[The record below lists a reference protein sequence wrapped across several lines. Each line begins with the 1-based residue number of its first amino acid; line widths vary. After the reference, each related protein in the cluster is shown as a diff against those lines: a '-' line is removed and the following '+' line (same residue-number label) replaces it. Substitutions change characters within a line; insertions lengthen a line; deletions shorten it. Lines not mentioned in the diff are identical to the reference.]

1 MTQNAAETAPVHAH
15 DGSRTVLSMRL
26 LLLRHGQTPSNV
38 EGILDAA
45 YPGPGLTT
53 LGHTQAR
60 AVPAALAHE
69 DIAAI
74 HVSRLLRT
82 HETAAPLAASRG
94 LSPRLT
100 EGIEEI
106 RAGIHQGRQ
115 DAEAV
120 NAYQANH
127 HRWSAGELEGGLP
140 GGETGRE
147 FWDRWTRA
155 LRHIADQHAEDATV
169 VVVSHGAAI
178 RVFASVAGGLGAA
191 SLSERPLYNT
201 GLVTLVGDPAAGW
214 RVEDWISSPVGGEHL
229 LRDAEHDVTADDA
242 ADAKA

>member
-1 MTQNAAETAPVHAH
+1 MTQTAAETAPVHAH

-53 LGHTQAR
+53 LGHAQAR

-120 NAYQANH
+120 DAYQDNH
-127 HRWSAGELEGGLP
+127 QRWSAGELEGGLP

-229 LRDAEHDVTADDA
+229 LRDAEHDVTADDT

>member
-1 MTQNAAETAPVHAH
+1 
-15 DGSRTVLSMRL
+15 MRL

-115 DAEAV
+115 DA
-120 NAYQANH
+120 
-127 HRWSAGELEGGLP
+127 
-140 GGETGRE
+140 
-147 FWDRWTRA
+147 
-155 LRHIADQHAEDATV
+155 AEE
-169 VVVSHGAAI
+169 
-178 RVFASVAGGLGAA
+178 RLGALLA
-191 SLSERPLYNT
+191 EQ
-201 GLVTLVGDPAAGW
+201 
-214 RVEDWISSPVGGEHL
+214 GE
-229 LRDAEHDVTADDA
+229 
-242 ADAKA
+242 

>member
-1 MTQNAAETAPVHAH
+1 V
-15 DGSRTVLSMRL
+15 RSMRL

-45 YPGPGLTT
+45 YPGPGLTA
-53 LGHTQAR
+53 LGRAQAE
-60 AVPAALAHE
+60 AVPDALAGE

-82 HETAAPLAASRG
+82 HETAAPLAAARG

-106 RAGIHQGRQ
+106 RAGDLQGRQ

-120 NAYQANH
+120 EAYQGMH
-127 HRWSAGELEGGLP
+127 HRWSAGERDAGVP
-140 GGETGRE
+140 GGESAEE
-147 FWDRWTRA
+147 FWARWNAA
-155 LRHIADQHAEDATV
+155 LAHIASQHAEDASV

-178 RVFASVAGGLGAA
+178 RVFASVVADLGAA
-191 SLSERPLYNT
+191 SLSERPLFNT
-201 GLVTLVGDPAAGW
+201 GLVTLTGSPESGW
-214 RVEDWISSPVGGEHL
+214 RLEDWVSSPVGGEHL
-229 LRDAEHDVTADDA
+229 LQGAAHDVTADDA
-242 ADAKA
+242 AEAKA